1 MEVPLLEKNAP
12 EGGLHSGSELKRTGS
27 LTNIKPMNSFVDVVK
42 QKIQL
47 TFKNVQIRT
56 TPRRRRFY
64 DRSNEMPETKIILD
78 NVNGTILPGQ
88 FVSIMGASG
97 KGYIYINYD
106 YRSWKNNFAQLP
118 CRKECK

>member
-1 MEVPLLEKNAP
+1 
-12 EGGLHSGSELKRTGS
+12 
-27 LTNIKPMNSFVDVVK
+27 
-42 QKIQL
+42 
-47 TFKNVQIRT
+47 
-56 TPRRRRFY
+56 
-64 DRSNEMPETKIILD
+64 MPETKIILD

-97 KGYIYINYD
+97 KGYIYINND